1 MGTHGARLSSAILS
15 DRPLCPRKTNAAPQ
29 SPPGILKAPVLTQRT
44 AHPWTPWPWLD
55 GLDLLEQGPH
65 PWAAAPD
72 PLDTAGLLSLP
83 PPPLSPVHFCPR
95 QCAKTLCAFS
105 SCFSQQPQERVG
117 TIITPVWW
125 MGTFDI
131 LRGEVTR
138 PTQSA
143 QLSTAGDGIC
153 PRRCV
158 APGPPTHP
166 PRGGGYRLPHRL
178 TQGVPEVLMP
188 L

>member
-1 MGTHGARLSSAILS
+1 MPQEDKCGT
-15 DRPLCPRKTNAAPQ
+15 PVTPRHSEGP
-29 SPPGILKAPVLTQRT
+29 
-44 AHPWTPWPWLD
+44 
-55 GLDLLEQGPH
+55 GPH
-65 PWAAAPD
+65 PEDCPSLDSLALARWLGPSRAGSSSLGSCPRPSGHSGP
-72 PLDTAGLLSLP
+72 PLSSP